1 MAKGYDNVYPEKT
14 WEEFSPKCGVV
25 FRPDKNTAIRASVGK
40 GFRAPTL
47 FELYKTHTRRGNVT
61 YANPDLEPEKIV
73 SYELGAEKV
82 FFDTVWARI
91 TYYQSYAEELIAGRT
106 VSPNQ
111 YERDN
116 LDEVKIH
123 GAEFELKWTATDC
136 LSLFANY
143 TYNST
148 RIEKDPADP
157 ENEGNLI
164 DDYPKHKARA
174 GVMYS
179 DPRFLDVN
187 LICNYR
193 GKRYQDIEN
202 TIELE
207 DFFTFDLSVSRKFF
221 NHVELSLNV
230 ENIFDKKYIFAEY
243 DDYDSVPPGRVV
255 MGKVKFRF

>member
-1 MAKGYDNVYPEKT
+1 MKGYDNVYPEKT

-47 FELYKTHTRRGNVT
+47 FELYKTHTRNGNVT
-61 YANPDLEPEKIV
+61 NANPDLEPEKIV
-73 SYELGAEKV
+73 SYELGAERV

-91 TYYQSYAEELIAGRT
+91 TYYQSYAEELIADRT
-106 VSPNQ
+106 VSPNK

-123 GAEFELKWTATDC
+123 GAELELKWTVTDW

-148 RIEKDPADP
+148 RIKKDPVNPD
-157 ENEGNLI
+157 NEGNLI

-187 LICNYR
+187 VNCNYR

-230 ENIFDKKYIFAEY
+230 ENIFDKKYIFNK
-243 DDYDSVPPGRVV
+243 DVDYDSVSPGRVV

>member
-1 MAKGYDNVYPEKT
+1 MNCQGWSGLPSRQT
-14 WEEFSPKCGVV
+14 
-25 FRPDKNTAIRASVGK
+25 TAIRASIGS
-40 GFRAPTL
+40 GFRAPAL
-47 FELYKTHTRRGNVT
+47 FELYKTHTRGTGVT
-61 YANPDLEPEKIV
+61 IANPDLEPEKIV
-73 SYELGAEKV
+73 SYELGAERV
-82 FFDTVWARI
+82 FFGTIWARI

-106 VSPNQ
+106 VSAKQ

-123 GAEFELKWTATDC
+123 GVEVELKWAATDW

-148 RIEKDPADP
+148 RIEKDPVNP

-164 DDYPKHKARA
+164 NGYPKHKARA

-179 DPRFLDVN
+179 DPRILDVN
-187 LICNYR
+187 LSYNYQ

-202 TIELE
+202 TTELKG
-207 DFFTFDLSVSRKFF
+207 FSTFDLSISRKFF

-230 ENIFDKKYIFAEY
+230 ENIFDKKYIFGEY
-243 DDYDSVPPGRVV
+243 EDYDSVSPGRIV
-255 MGKVKFRF
+255 MGKLKFRF